1 MKNEMKN
8 ITTVEDYAVQKSA
21 INIARLGIKAWDTEK
36 KKGLSKPLFISP
48 ENVFAEQYGAHPQEL
63 KKIIQESRLKMAEM
77 LTSPQI
83 EGKANPYYN
92 KKVSKDE
99 AKKIAEAVK
108 ELGLKYVVVTS
119 VTRDDLEDGGA
130 RAFIETIREIRK
142 ASTAKVEILTPD
154 FNLNMASLR
163 KLIDAD
169 PDVFSHNIETVER
182 LFPKIRPQADFKR
195 SIIFLKRI
203 KELNPKQITKSG
215 LMIGLGE
222 TKDEIIKTM
231 RTLRLVKV
239 DILTIGQYLQPRK
252 DLAEVQKYYTPEE
265 FKEFQALGYEMGFKF
280 VKSAPLVRSSY
291 MAEEALKCG
300 DL

>member
-1 MKNEMKN
+1 MGGGETFGKVMD
-8 ITTVEDYAVQKSA
+8 V
-21 INIARLGIKAWDTEK
+21 
-36 KKGLSKPLFISP
+36 LF
-48 ENVFAEQYGAHPQEL
+48 
-63 KKIIQESRLKMAEM
+63 
-77 LTSPQI
+77 
-83 EGKANPYYN
+83 
-92 KKVSKDE
+92 SKDLKTVCREAKCPNLGECFSRGTATFLILGDTCTRNCSYCNVKHGTPQKTNLKE

-130 RAFIETIREIRK
+130 RAFIETIRAIRK
-142 ASTAKVEILTPD
+142 ISTAKIEILTPD